1 MLLVSVLSACGG
13 QSLTTAEAVA
23 RAQKIQD
30 YHDSSSFA
38 FDFSKYTFTSADVD
52 PNTGNMSSEIR
63 SIKGVYYYSKT
74 TVTMQLGSAT
84 SAATELTAI
93 EYLYSQNGAYYEA
106 SDDGMGHKS
115 LNTLASKDT
124 FGARIV
130 VFEEE
135 ASQNA
140 TSATQPM
147 YANLKSLYHLQYP
160 KQFFDFILLPSF
172 RYHS

>member
-1 MLLVSVLSACGG
+1 
-13 QSLTTAEAVA
+13 
-23 RAQKIQD
+23 
-30 YHDSSSFA
+30 
-38 FDFSKYTFTSADVD
+38 
-52 PNTGNMSSEIR
+52 
-63 SIKGVYYYSKT
+63 
-74 TVTMQLGSAT
+74 
-84 SAATELTAI
+84 
-93 EYLYSQNGAYYEA
+93 
-106 SDDGMGHKS
+106 MGHKS
-115 LNTLASKDT
+115 LNTLPSKDT

>member
-63 SIKGVYYYSKT
+63 SIKGVHYYSKT

-84 SAATELTAI
+84 SAATELTRSNIFIPKMAPITKPAMMVWAI
-93 EYLYSQNGAYYEA
+93 RA
-106 SDDGMGHKS
+106 
-115 LNTLASKDT
+115 
-124 FGARIV
+124 
-130 VFEEE
+130 
-135 ASQNA
+135 
-140 TSATQPM
+140 
-147 YANLKSLYHLQYP
+147 
-160 KQFFDFILLPSF
+160 
-172 RYHS
+172 